1 MTPPHQYQ
9 RIKQYLLLQIRSG
22 AFPPDHRIPPE
33 ERIAEQFHV
42 SRMTANKAIRDL
54 VQGGYLVRRV
64 GVGTFVTGLRAES
77 SLLEIH
83 NVADEVRQR
92 GHDYHSKVLCS
103 EACNADD
110 EVAENLEVEPGT
122 RVFHTT
128 LIHHENNIAI
138 QVEDRYV
145 NPFWVPD
152 YLQTDFTQH
161 TPNEVLV
168 AACPISALEH
178 VVEAVLPIDTVAGWL
193 DISTSCPCLR
203 MIRRT
208 WSGRDLIS
216 YTRLTYPGDR
226 YKLRSR
232 TKTGRAV

>member
-1 MTPPHQYQ
+1 MPPAHQYQ
-9 RIKQYLLLQIRSG
+9 RIKQHLLQQIRSG
-22 AFPPDHRIPPE
+22 VYPPDHQIPPE
-33 ERIAEQFHV
+33 ERIASQFSV

-54 VQGGYLVRRV
+54 VHSGYLVRRA

-83 NVADEVRQR
+83 NIADEVRQR

-103 EACNADD
+103 QACNADD
-110 EVAENLEVEPGT
+110 EVAANLEVKLGT

-128 LIHHENNIAI
+128 LTHHENGIPI

-145 NPFWVPD
+145 NPLWVPD
-152 YLQTDFTQH
+152 YLQTDFTRH

-178 VVEAVLPIDTVAGWL
+178 VVEAVLPMAAVANWL
-193 DISTSCPCLR
+193 DIASSAPCLR
-203 MIRRT
+203 MTRRT
-208 WSGRDLIS
+208 WSGDDLIS
-216 YTRLTYPGDR
+216 YARLTYPGGR

-232 TKTGRAV
+232 TKTERRF